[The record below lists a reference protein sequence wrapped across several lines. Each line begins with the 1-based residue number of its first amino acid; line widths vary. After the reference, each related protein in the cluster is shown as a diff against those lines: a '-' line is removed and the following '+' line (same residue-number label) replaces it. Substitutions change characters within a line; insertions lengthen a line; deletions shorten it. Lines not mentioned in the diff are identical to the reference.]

1 MLLYFFKFM
10 FLFSRLEKMSHI
22 CYNEKYATIQDFT
35 LYNKNIKDLKIQR
48 RIKLRIDRLIDGNFG
63 DTKSVG
69 NKLYELR
76 LFFGAGYR
84 IYYTIENNILIILF
98 TGGDKSTQS
107 KDIEKAKA
115 FLQDYKGGNN
125 AKQ

>member
-1 MLLYFFKFM
+1 MKQYKISIYITNEGKIP
-10 FLFSRLEKMSHI
+10 FLEWLNS
-22 CYNEKYATIQDFT
+22 
-35 LYNKNIKDLKIQR
+35 IKDLKIQR

-69 NKLYELR
+69 DKLYELR

-84 IYYTIENNILIILF
+84 VYYTIEDNVLVILF
-98 TGGDKSTQS
+98 TGGDKSTQT

-115 FLQDYKGGNN
+115 YLQEYKGGNN
-125 AKQ
+125 AK

>member
-1 MLLYFFKFM
+1 MQQYKISLYTTDDGKIP
-10 FLFSRLEKMSHI
+10 FLDWLE
-22 CYNEKYATIQDFT
+22 
-35 LYNKNIKDLKIQR
+35 NIKDLKIQR

-98 TGGDKSTQS
+98 TGGDKSTQI

>member
-1 MLLYFFKFM
+1 MQQYKISLYTTDDGKIP
-10 FLFSRLEKMSHI
+10 FLDWLNS
-22 CYNEKYATIQDFT
+22 
-35 LYNKNIKDLKIQR
+35 IKDLKIQR

-69 NKLYELR
+69 DKLYELR

-84 IYYTIENNILIILF
+84 VYYTIEDNILVILF
-98 TGGDKSTQS
+98 TGGDKSTQT
-107 KDIEKAKA
+107 KDIEKAKEY
-115 FLQDYKGGNN
+115 LQDYKGGNN

>member
-1 MLLYFFKFM
+1 MQQYKILLYTTDDGKIP
-10 FLFSRLEKMSHI
+10 FLNWL
-22 CYNEKYATIQDFT
+22 
-35 LYNKNIKDLKIQR
+35 KNIKDLKIQR

>member
-1 MLLYFFKFM
+1 MQQYKISLYTTDDGKIP
-10 FLFSRLEKMSHI
+10 FLDWLE
-22 CYNEKYATIQDFT
+22 
-35 LYNKNIKDLKIQR
+35 NIKDLKIQR

-63 DTKSVG
+63 DTKTVG

>member
-1 MLLYFFKFM
+1 MRNMQQYKISLYTTDDGKIP
-10 FLFSRLEKMSHI
+10 FLDWLE
-22 CYNEKYATIQDFT
+22 
-35 LYNKNIKDLKIQR
+35 NIKDLKIQR

-98 TGGDKSTQS
+98 TGGDKSTQI

>member
-1 MLLYFFKFM
+1 MQQYKISIYTTDDGKIP
-10 FLFSRLEKMSHI
+10 FLDWLNS
-22 CYNEKYATIQDFT
+22 
-35 LYNKNIKDLKIQR
+35 IKDIKIQR

-69 NKLYELR
+69 DKLYELR

-84 IYYTIENNILIILF
+84 VYYTIEDNVLVILF
-98 TGGDKSTQS
+98 TGGDKSTQT

-115 FLQDYKGGNN
+115 YLKDYKGDNN
-125 AKQ
+125 AK

>member
-1 MLLYFFKFM
+1 MKQYKISIYITNEGKIP
-10 FLFSRLEKMSHI
+10 FLDWLNS
-22 CYNEKYATIQDFT
+22 
-35 LYNKNIKDLKIQR
+35 IKDLKIQR

-69 NKLYELR
+69 DKLYELR

-84 IYYTIENNILIILF
+84 VYYTIEDNVLVILF
-98 TGGDKSTQS
+98 TGGDKSTQT

-115 FLQDYKGGNN
+115 YLQDYKGGNN
-125 AKQ
+125 AK

>member
-1 MLLYFFKFM
+1 MEWLN
-10 FLFSRLEKMSHI
+10 S
-22 CYNEKYATIQDFT
+22 
-35 LYNKNIKDLKIQR
+35 IKDLKIQR

-69 NKLYELR
+69 DKLYELR

-84 IYYTIENNILIILF
+84 VYYTIEDNVLVILF
-98 TGGDKSTQS
+98 TGGDKSTQT

-115 FLQDYKGGNN
+115 YLQDYKGGNN
-125 AKQ
+125 AK

>member
-1 MLLYFFKFM
+1 MKKC
-10 FLFSRLEKMSHI
+10 RI
-22 CYNEKYATIQDFT
+22 YATIRNIQQYKIS
-35 LYNKNIKDLKIQR
+35 LYTTDDGKIPFLDWLENIKDLKIQR

-63 DTKSVG
+63 DTKTVG

>member
-1 MLLYFFKFM
+1 MKQYKISIYITNEGKIP
-10 FLFSRLEKMSHI
+10 FLEWLNS
-22 CYNEKYATIQDFT
+22 
-35 LYNKNIKDLKIQR
+35 IKDLKIQR

-69 NKLYELR
+69 DKLYELR

-84 IYYTIENNILIILF
+84 VYYTIEDNVLVILF
-98 TGGDKSTQS
+98 TGGDKSTQT

-115 FLQDYKGGNN
+115 YLQDYKGGNN
-125 AKQ
+125 AK

>member
-1 MLLYFFKFM
+1 MQQYKISIYTTDEGKIP
-10 FLFSRLEKMSHI
+10 FLEWLNS
-22 CYNEKYATIQDFT
+22 
-35 LYNKNIKDLKIQR
+35 IKDLKIQR

-69 NKLYELR
+69 DKLYELR

-84 IYYTIENNILIILF
+84 IYYTIEDNVLVILF
-98 TGGDKSTQS
+98 TGGDKSTQT

-115 FLQDYKGGNN
+115 YLQDYKGGNN
-125 AKQ
+125 AK

>member
-1 MLLYFFKFM
+1 MLQL
-10 FLFSRLEKMSHI
+10 
-22 CYNEKYATIQDFT
+22 KYTTIQNS
-35 LYNKNIKDLKIQR
+35 LYTTNDGKIPFLDWLENIKDLKIQR

-69 NKLYELR
+69 DKLYELR

-84 IYYTIENNILIILF
+84 VCYTIEDNILVILF
-98 TGGDKSTQS
+98 TGGDKSTQT

-115 FLQDYKGGNN
+115 YLQDYKGGNN

>member
-1 MLLYFFKFM
+1 MQQYKISLYTTDDGKIP
-10 FLFSRLEKMSHI
+10 FLDWLE
-22 CYNEKYATIQDFT
+22 
-35 LYNKNIKDLKIQR
+35 NIKDLKIQR
-48 RIKLRIDRLIDGNFG
+48 RIKLRIDWLIDGNFG
-63 DTKSVG
+63 DTKTVG